1 MEESDIEGLLRT
13 LDSRFTFLERL
24 ILGQSGTVVTFLSLV
39 FGNLVTVNLVS
50 QWECPDPSKKDGTIH
65 RNVELIC
72 KSRKICRASS
82 SIPKDR
88 NRSEVIDDILAS
100 RLGLG
105 HIVAKHNIPNRR
117 ILLHIDC
124 TEHLFYRTYRIEG
137 AEVYITITEW
147 FPKKEFQCVESLLSA
162 QASEGLFSTGY
173 LKGAM
178 V

>member
-1 MEESDIEGLLRT
+1 MEESDIEGLLQT
-13 LDSRFTFLERL
+13 LNSRFTFLERL

-39 FGNLVTVNLVS
+39 FGSPVTVNLVS
-50 QWECPDPSKKDGTIH
+50 QGECHDTIH

-72 KSRKICRASS
+72 KSRNICRASS

-88 NRSEVIDDILAS
+88 NRSEVIADILAG

-147 FPKKEFQCVESLLSA
+147 FPKKEYHAFDCTSSA
-162 QASEGLFSTGY
+162 ALHPCY
-173 LKGAM
+173 R
-178 V
+178 